1 MSEEESQGRSHQ
13 NRILKNEGGMSIW
26 RNGRVNFRPRIDR
39 SILSVE
45 EEPKGSRVSPSYPKD
60 SNLGL
65 KPD

>member
-1 MSEEESQGRSHQ
+1 M
-13 NRILKNEGGMSIW
+13 
-26 RNGRVNFRPRIDR
+26 NFRPRIDR